1 MSSYI
6 RPGSLSL
13 FFVNP
18 WVTEKSKNLKYRM
31 AFLSSPKKQ
40 EKKSNSAIKRI
51 MTKSWLDLFETRA
64 SRLPASL
71 SEGIFHID
79 EDGNLDLATPDKEGE
94 HKFRKTIVNFFV
106 EYFYMDEKVH
116 LKDFMDSL
124 ERAILI
130 KMLSKFN
137 GNQRNTAK
145 FLGLNHTTLN
155 QKIKRHN
162 IRFRKTAISE

>member
-1 MSSYI
+1 
-6 RPGSLSL
+6 
-13 FFVNP
+13 
-18 WVTEKSKNLKYRM
+18 
-31 AFLSSPKKQ
+31 
-40 EKKSNSAIKRI
+40 

-64 SRLPASL
+64 SLV
-71 SEGIFHID
+71 EGIFHID
-79 EDGNLDLATPDKEGE
+79 EEGNLDLAAPDKEDE

-106 EYFYMDEKVH
+106 EYFYMNEKVH

-155 QKIKRHN
+155 QKIKKHN